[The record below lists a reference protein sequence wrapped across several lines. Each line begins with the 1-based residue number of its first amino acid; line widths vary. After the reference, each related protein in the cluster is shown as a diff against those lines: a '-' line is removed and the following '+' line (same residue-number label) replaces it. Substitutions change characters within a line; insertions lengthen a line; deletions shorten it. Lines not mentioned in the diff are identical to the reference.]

1 MVLSSTIGR
10 PVVALQNW
18 IWLRTTGM
26 QANATAHELIA
37 QFSGIGAA
45 KDKSQ
50 GPSKPPAAG
59 GKS

>member
-37 QFSGIGAA
+37 QFSGIEAA